1 VAVTVPDNAHIDLF
15 GDGWECDAPYRKQ
28 QDGCTSP

>member
-15 GDGWECDAPYRKQ
+15 GDSWECDAPYRKQ
-28 QDGCTSP
+28 QDGCTGP